1 MAEANGGVRKAG
13 ANAGKKHH
21 TNDHSAYNL
30 GLEQSEDDYDTCSH
44 VLIVLAH
51 CIVILT
57 FPLLF
62 FVYLRIIRQYERAVI
77 FRLGRLRS
85 GGPRGPGLTFVIPLL
100 DRCKRVD
107 LRLISLP
114 LAPQEVLTADSVTI
128 DADATVYFHV
138 VDPTAAV
145 LNVENARAATRSLAQ
160 STVRN
165 VLGAR
170 PLSEGLSGREELAA
184 EIGDQLNAIT
194 VNWGVKIE
202 RVEFKDL
209 RLPKSLQRSMAAAAE
224 ASEEARAKCI
234 AAEGESNASESLRN
248 AARVL
253 SEVPAAL
260 QLRYLQ
266 TMKAI
271 SHDSNS
277 TILFPMPMDALNPL
291 RLAPLPAP
299 AAAVLSALPIDAGGG
314 QRNQE
319 AVQEAFIPPPL
330 ASVHQHTNPRPSQQP
345 QPEAPPPPTSAASL
359 PMSFAYPQATS
370 TNSRAVTSTPTSV
383 STTIATSSTTAGY
396 AVPPQMPVSTT
407 VASANVFGSRY
418 PQQNT
423 SGQPAQRFSR
433 PASIGTI
440 TEICTDE
447 EEDDERSTERR
458 SAPGG
463 TNGRSNF
470 GFHQP
475 PLMSQA
481 PAYSY
486 VH

>member
-1 MAEANGGVRKAG
+1 MPRTIFSVKRVAARIHARARKMAEANGGVRKTSD
-13 ANAGKKHH
+13 KKHH
-21 TNDHSAYNL
+21 SSDHSAYNL

-44 VLIVLAH
+44 LLIVLAH

-107 LRLISLP
+107 LRLISLQ

-138 VDPTAAV
+138 VNPTAAV

-170 PLSEGLSGREELAA
+170 PLNEVLSGREELAA

-194 VNWGVKIE
+194 INWGVKIE

-234 AAEGESNASESLRN
+234 AAEGESNASD
-248 AARVL
+248 
-253 SEVPAAL
+253 
-260 QLRYLQ
+260 
-266 TMKAI
+266 
-271 SHDSNS
+271 HDSNS

-319 AVQEAFIPPPL
+319 AVQEAFIAPPP
-330 ASVHQHTNPRPSQQP
+330 ASVLQHTNPRPSQQP
-345 QPEAPPPPTSAASL
+345 QPEVPPPPTSAASI
-359 PMSFAYPQATS
+359 PMSFACPQTTS
-370 TNSRAVTSTPTSV
+370 TNTRAANSTPTSV
-383 STTIATSSTTAGY
+383 STTNVTSSAAPNY
-396 AVPPQMPVSTT
+396 SAPPPMPVSTT

-423 SGQPAQRFSR
+423 NGQPAQRFSR

-463 TNGRSNF
+463 TNNRSNF

-481 PAYSY
+481 PVYSY